1 MQPSVEKSRSVDH
14 YSYHRS
20 KHWAKESTPLDRQ
33 MGPRWVVCCDHLLYS
48 SSIVPLPPT
57 FNGSL
62 IFWLLTNSL
71 LDCWYIKWRAANKYP
86 CKPLEV
92 NWEAHHQANRPP
104 RSSLFLFDQQ
114 TQTYLSD
121 CGIAL
126 VTVYDLDMSRFS
138 AFVIWAVLFKFLVFQ
153 LSTV

>member
-1 MQPSVEKSRSVDH
+1 
-14 YSYHRS
+14 
-20 KHWAKESTPLDRQ
+20 
-33 MGPRWVVCCDHLLYS
+33 
-48 SSIVPLPPT
+48 
-57 FNGSL
+57 
-62 IFWLLTNSL
+62 
-71 LDCWYIKWRAANKYP
+71 
-86 CKPLEV
+86 
-92 NWEAHHQANRPP
+92 
-104 RSSLFLFDQQ
+104 LFLFDQQ